1 MHEATVASRLI
12 EMDRL
17 LKHKFSNLWVSVR
30 KAFLDLDTDK
40 DGYIVAEDIQRYFG
54 DEDNLDMVDLRR
66 LMLEKQGT
74 ITCEQVGKCSSGM
87 VGALSCHDFT
97 NWVGEAI
104 HLREGFY
111 FRHDSLMNPNST
123 HHLAERQKRQGLNI
137 EQQQVTQTSNL
148 EELLEII

>member
-12 EMDRL
+12 EMDRR
-17 LKHKFSNLWVSVR
+17 LKNKFSNLWVSVR
-30 KAFLDLDTDK
+30 KAFLDLDSDK
-40 DGYIVAEDIQRYFG
+40 DGYVVAEDIQRYFG

-66 LMLEKQGT
+66 LMKEKQGT
-74 ITCEQVGKCSSGM
+74 ITCEQEHKENRTS
-87 VGALSCHDFT
+87 GALSCHDFT

-123 HHLAERQKRQGLNI
+123 QYIADR
-137 EQQQVTQTSNL
+137 
-148 EELLEII
+148 